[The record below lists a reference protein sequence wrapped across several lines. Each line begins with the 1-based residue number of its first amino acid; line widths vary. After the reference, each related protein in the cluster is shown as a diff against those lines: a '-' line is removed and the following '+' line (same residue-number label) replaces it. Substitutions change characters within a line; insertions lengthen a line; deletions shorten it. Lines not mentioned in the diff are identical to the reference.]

1 MSLRFPR
8 ARSCDR
14 PALPA
19 DLPPS
24 PSAFSLS
31 GSTMSNQT
39 NLAFDEVPRGD
50 GGTGAIEQIARLLR
64 DSGID
69 APAGL
74 FDEALTLAQDGHLS
88 PAVERLRMLLVL
100 DPSDAEASLL
110 LGKILATRGQ
120 FQEALTA
127 LDAAVTHGAV
137 LTPGLRDRVEA
148 GLRKQVAEAEDHR
161 NRVVARERGEVQGL
175 RAEAKKL
182 RSENAVLE
190 LEVEELQRRLR
201 LWSGATAV
209 IGGVASALILALLLF
224 GGSPEDE
231 MPALTSTTT
240 PTAEEVVISP
250 SAQNIGVASVG
261 ASPVGSA
268 PATASAEVATP
279 PASVKPAA
287 TATAATPATK
297 PAATTATGGGKTH
310 TVKGGDTLGSLASTY
325 YGKSSDWPIIQ
336 KANADQLKGG
346 TDLKLGMKLKIPAKP

>member
-1 MSLRFPR
+1 
-8 ARSCDR
+8 
-14 PALPA
+14 
-19 DLPPS
+19 
-24 PSAFSLS
+24 
-31 GSTMSNQT
+31 MSNQS

-64 DSGID
+64 DSGLD

-74 FDEALTLAQDGHLS
+74 YDEALNLAQDGHLS
-88 PAVERLRMLLVL
+88 PAVERLRMLLCL

-120 FQEALTA
+120 HQEALTA

-161 NRVVARERGEVQGL
+161 NRVVARERGEVQAL
-175 RAEAKKL
+175 RGEAKKL

-209 IGGVASALILALLLF
+209 IGGVASALILAMLLF
-224 GGSPEDE
+224 GGPSEDE
-231 MPALTSTTT
+231 VPSLTSVTT
-240 PTAEEVVISP
+240 PVVDERVITP
-250 SAQNIGVASVG
+250 TPDNVGVASVG
-261 ASPVGSA
+261 ASPVQA
-268 PATASAEVATP
+268 PAA
-279 PASVKPAA
+279 
-287 TATAATPATK
+287 AATPAVVAK
-297 PAATTATGGGKTH
+297 PAAQAAASAQAAVPAQKPAASGARTH
-310 TVKGGDTLGSLASTY
+310 TVKAGDTLGSLASTY
-325 YGKSSDWPIIQ
+325 FGKSSEWPAIQ
-336 KANADQLKGG
+336 SANKDQLKGG